1 MNAVTTKALA
11 SGNNLLSS
19 SNSFKNS
26 RSSKCILSGTHTNFE
41 MAENP
46 CFSASLQPTVLTDI
60 YKREINI
67 AIWQRN
73 FDEDLTM
80 AISEFIT
87 LNTNFSK
94 SLSLSSDNAYEKL
107 EFSTDGTA
115 SKALL
120 ENMAQLVDMF
130 CCLFELEEVGLRLA
144 VLNKA
149 MCPRFHFDQVPC
161 RLVTTYHGVATQWLP
176 NETVDRS
183 KLGRGSN
190 GQSDSVSG
198 LYNHESDIQQL
209 SSGDVALLKGERW
222 SGNENAGLVHRS
234 PVTSSNETRLLLTL
248 DFG

>member
-1 MNAVTTKALA
+1 MNAVLTKSLITN
-11 SGNNLLSS
+11 SNQPLNISS
-19 SNSFKNS
+19 VVSIKDQAHH
-26 RSSKCILSGTHTNFE
+26 KPGL
-41 MAENP
+41 
-46 CFSASLQPTVLTDI
+46 SASEQPTVLADI
-60 YKREINI
+60 YQSDINI
-67 AIWQRN
+67 AVWQRQ

-80 AISEFIT
+80 AISEFIAS
-87 LNTNFSK
+87 NPNFSK
-94 SLSLSSDNAYEKL
+94 SISLSPDNAFDKL
-107 EFSTDGTA
+107 EFATGGTA

-120 ENMAQLVDMF
+120 ENMAELVDMF
-130 CCLFELEEVGLRLA
+130 CCLFDLEEVGLRLA

-176 NETVDRS
+176 NESVDRS

-190 GQSDSVSG
+190 GQPDSASG

-234 PVTSSNETRLLLTL
+234 PVTSSDETRLLLTL